1 MKYNEKQKGGSME
14 VVIRFKRL
22 TDRAYL
28 PCFAFPD
35 DACFD
40 LFSPVEASIP
50 PGESAIIDLEIAS
63 EFPRGYEVVLRPRSG
78 MGIKHGIIIHLG
90 TIDAGYRGSWVVRL
104 FNLGKEVYEVRRG
117 DRIAQGALRAIPS
130 VRIVETPHLSPSER
144 GARGLGSTG
153 K

>member
-1 MKYNEKQKGGSME
+1 ME

-22 TDRAYL
+22 TERAYL
-28 PCFAFPD
+28 PRFAFPD

-40 LFSPVEASIP
+40 LFSPVDAVIP
-50 PGESAIIDLEIAS
+50 PGGSVTIDLEIAS

-78 MGIKHGIIIHLG
+78 MGIKHGILIHLG

-104 FNLGKEVYEVRRG
+104 FNLGEETYQVQRG
-117 DRIAQGALRAIPS
+117 DRIAQGALRAVPR
-130 VRIVETPHLSPSER
+130 VRIVETSTLSPSER
-144 GARGLGSTG
+144 GERGLGSTG